1 MKTLF
6 ALAGR
11 LLSIKTGLW
20 LPLALG
26 LALCL
31 SYGLLRAEKH
41 HSAKVET
48 RLHQTESAYAQFQAD
63 VRSKTALAQAQ
74 DAANAARV
82 EAAQSKA
89 TQEVSDDYQTQ
100 LAALRARYNALSLR
114 AGKTGS
120 DSGRGGKANLPVV
133 SDPAS
138 GVDGA
143 ASSAPVNEF
152 NAEANA
158 LQLKALQG
166 WVSSVSSIDRGE

>member
-1 MKTLF
+1 MIGKLF

-48 RLHQTESAYAQFQAD
+48 RLHQTEAAYAQFQAD
-63 VRSKTALAQAQ
+63 VRAKTALALAQ

-100 LAALRARYNALSLR
+100 LAALRARYDGLR
-114 AGKTGS
+114 TGKATANP
-120 DSGRGGKANLPVV
+120 GRGGKANMPVV
-133 SDPAS
+133 SSAPS
-138 GVDGA
+138 GVDGT
-143 ASSAPVNEF
+143 ASACSLNTF
-152 NAEANA
+152 NAEANSI
-158 LQLKALQG
+158 QLRALQG
-166 WVSSVSSIDRGE
+166 WVGSVSSIRGE